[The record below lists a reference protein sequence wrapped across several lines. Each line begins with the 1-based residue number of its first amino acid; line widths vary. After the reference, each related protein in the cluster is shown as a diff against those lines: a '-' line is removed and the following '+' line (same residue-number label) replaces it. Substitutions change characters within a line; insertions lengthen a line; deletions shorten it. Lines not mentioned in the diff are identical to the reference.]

1 MKELE
6 NEMPFVFYPS
16 FRKQLRAI
24 KNEKIKLLIYEAL
37 ADYGVCGIEPD
48 FSDIDPLG
56 TVEAL
61 FVPMRQE
68 IDKAKARYVAS
79 VENGKK
85 GGNPNFQKGKPNP
98 YYNPHITQDNP
109 HITQDNPHITQD
121 NLDKDIDNDKYKE
134 NLVSLRK
141 QEKKAAGAATRSRAF
156 VCPTE
161 EEVRAYFQ
169 EKSLNGD
176 PMEFYD
182 HFTAN
187 GWMVGG
193 KSKMKDWK
201 AAARNWSR
209 RATDF
214 NRPKATELKD
224 TTKFVNDLWK

>member
-68 IDKAKARYVAS
+68 IDKAKARYIAN

-85 GGNPNFQKGKPNP
+85 GGAPKGNRNAAKQPKSSEINPKQPKTTEN
-98 YYNPHITQDNP
+98 
-109 HITQDNPHITQD
+109 

>member
-1 MKELE
+1 MKELG

-16 FRKQLRAI
+16 FRKQSQAI
-24 KNEKIKLLIYEAL
+24 KNGKVKLLIYEAL
-37 ADYGVCGIEPD
+37 TDYGVCGIEPD

-56 TVEAL
+56 TIEAL

-68 IDKAKARYVAS
+68 IDKAKARYIES
-79 VENGKK
+79 VKNGKK

-98 YYNPHITQDNP
+98 YYNPN
-109 HITQDNPHITQD
+109 ITQD
-121 NLDKDIDNDKYKE
+121 NLNKDIDKYKKE
-134 NLVSLRK
+134 NLSPLREK
-141 QEKKAAGAATRSRAF
+141 EKKAACAATRSRAF
-156 VCPTE
+156 VCPSG

-176 PMEFYD
+176 PMGFYD

-187 GWMVGG
+187 GWMVG

-209 RATDF
+209 RESDF
-214 NRPKATELKD
+214 SRPKAPKASTAASG
-224 TTKFVNDLWK
+224 KFCNDEWA